1 MCFEKNGE
9 EMDNRQLKITSKTK
23 CDLTT
28 DALLAMI
35 ARGEYKAGDRLPT
48 EKELTEMFS
57 VSRVTIRE
65 AIKRLNSLGMVTIR
79 QGDGTY
85 LNQTDANSV
94 VRPLMSTMVLSDLSI
109 EEIYDARLFVEVGNV
124 RLAARNRTEQDL
136 NDLKELLQRMEK
148 ALDPYVSESFS
159 FLDNRF
165 HEMIGKISGN
175 YVLSS
180 TYSALEQLL
189 QYYINTTNHSFET
202 AKTSMFHHQHIVS
215 YIEERNEYLAGV
227 TMEQHVDH
235 AKRALLQKLT
245 KSDKF

>member
-1 MCFEKNGE
+1 MVTH
-9 EMDNRQLKITSKTK
+9 LKITAKTK
-23 CDLTT
+23 CDMTT
-28 DALLAMI
+28 DALLEMI
-35 ARGEYKAGDRLPT
+35 ARGDYKAGDRLPT

-85 LNQTDANSV
+85 LNHTDADSV
-94 VRPLMSTMVLSDLSI
+94 VRPLMSTMVLNDLSI

-124 RLAARNRTEQDL
+124 RLAARNRSEEDL
-136 NDLKELLQRMEK
+136 AALKLLLADMEK
-148 ALDPYVSESFS
+148 ALSPYSSEAFS
-159 FLDNRF
+159 RLDNRF
-165 HEMIGKISGN
+165 HELIGKISRN

-189 QYYINTTNHSFET
+189 RYYINTTNHSYET

-235 AKRALLQKLT
+235 AKRALLQKLAE
-245 KSDKF
+245 SGES

>member
-1 MCFEKNGE
+1 MENSPA
-9 EMDNRQLKITSKTK
+9 KITTKTK
-23 CDLTT
+23 CEMTT

-85 LNQTDANSV
+85 LNHTDADSV
-94 VRPLMSTMVLSDLSI
+94 VRPLMSTMVLNDLSI

-124 RLAARNRTEQDL
+124 RLAARNRTEKDL
-136 NDLKELLQRMEK
+136 VQLKELLASMEK
-148 ALDPYVSESFS
+148 TLDPYVSEEFS
-159 FLDNRF
+159 RLDNRF

-180 TYSALEQLL
+180 TYSALQQLL
-189 QYYINTTNHSFET
+189 RYYISTTNHSYDT

-235 AKRALLQKLT
+235 AKRALLQKRKT
-245 KSDKF
+245 PKEI